1 MTFLSAGMKSR
12 VKTAVLGLSVLAG
25 LHASAMPAYA
35 GDPFKELDI
44 IRPKTR
50 VEAPDFTLEKLGG
63 GSGSLA
69 DYRGK
74 VVLLHFWATWCV
86 PCRHEMPELEK
97 AWLKYRQKGLIILGV
112 SANRGNQRLV
122 RDYVRKTGVTFPIL
136 LDPKGTVRNMYEV
149 TGFPFTYI
157 IGKDGKFIGKKV
169 GDTDWKSPAFQRLI
183 EELIK
188 D

>member
-1 MTFLSAGMKSR
+1 MIAGAR
-12 VKTAVLGLSVLAG
+12 TAVLGLLLLAG
-25 LHASAMPAYA
+25 LPASAGPAYA

-44 IRPKTR
+44 TRPKTR
-50 VEAPDFTLEKLGG
+50 MEAPDFTLEKLGG

-74 VVLLHFWATWCV
+74 VVVLHFWATWCV
-86 PCRHEMPELEK
+86 PCRHEMPSMEK
-97 AWLKYRQKGLIILGV
+97 VWLKYRRKGLIILGV

-136 LDPKGTVRNMYEV
+136 LDPEGTVRNMYEV

-157 IGKDGKFIGKKV
+157 IGKDGKFIGKKI
-169 GDTDWKSPAFQRLI
+169 GETDWSSPALAEFLERL
-183 EELIK
+183 LSK
-188 D
+188 